1 MKGLPA
7 TSTTALGMVSV
18 IGRNRLARPPARM
31 ATGSFTR
38 TALSFP
44 RSQKRN
50 APLRA
55 PRLPWHGAAC
65 CGRWHR
71 TAENRRRRRRRV
83 CRQRRRSS
91 CLDHTTDRYGHCSC
105 RPTGASCAPMLM
117 HQRAK
122 LRRLARFKK
131 RFAFQSKLLDE
142 MQIGD
147 HVLVAAL
154 GLGVLILQNR
164 AGAAREPGE
173 EQQQI
178 VFKIEFRIHRDL
190 ERRDID
196 RVIGIKR
203 EAGQSAARGDILIL
217 LADWF
222 SETIDLDLAS
232 KLRQVLWLDLAHPM
246 YVERLEQRCSEASG
260 G

>member
-1 MKGLPA
+1 MGIA
-7 TSTTALGMVSV
+7 HA
-18 IGRNRLARPPARM
+18 ARP
-31 ATGSFTR
+31 
-38 TALSFP
+38 AL
-44 RSQKRN
+44 
-50 APLRA
+50 LV
-55 PRLPWHGAAC
+55 L
-65 CGRWHR
+65 
-71 TAENRRRRRRRV
+71 
-83 CRQRRRSS
+83 
-91 CLDHTTDRYGHCSC
+91 
-105 RPTGASCAPMLM
+105 PMLM

-131 RFAFQSKLLDE
+131 SFAFHSKLLDE

-147 HVLVAAL
+147 HVLDADA
-154 GLGVLILQNR
+154 GRGVLILQSR

-178 VFKIEFRIHRDL
+178 VFEIEFRIHRDL

-232 KLRQVLWLDLAHPM
+232 KLRQVLWLDLAHPI
-246 YVERLEQRCSEASG
+246 YVYRLDPPCRELSAPPQSLPYRNVP
-260 G
+260 